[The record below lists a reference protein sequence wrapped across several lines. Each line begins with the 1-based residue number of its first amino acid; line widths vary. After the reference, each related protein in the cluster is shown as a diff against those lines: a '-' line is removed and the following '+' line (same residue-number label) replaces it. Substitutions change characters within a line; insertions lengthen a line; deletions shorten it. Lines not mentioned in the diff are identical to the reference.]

1 MKATIGVDLKP
12 QDLQALT
19 DQLNKAREE
28 VEKRNPFTA
37 LGAEWKRLKAAIKDG
52 KGLGSDEAKKA
63 TKDVAS
69 AVSESINLVSG
80 TFNAVTDGL
89 QKMGIAMDEETQAI
103 LGDLGGIM
111 EGASQVAQ
119 GELFPKKRRFRLAL
133 MRLLVLDIH
142 KLHVGQAHS
151 CLPYSNCA

>member
-1 MKATIGVDLKP
+1 MKATIGVDLNP
-12 QDLQALT
+12 QDLKALT

-37 LGAEWKRLKAAIKDG
+37 LGAAWKRLKEATKDG

-69 AVSESINLVSG
+69 AVSQSINLVSG
-80 TFNAVTDGL
+80 TFNAVTAGL
-89 QKMGIAMDEETQAI
+89 QKMGVSMDEETQAI
-103 LGDLGGIM
+103 LSDLGGIM

-119 GELFPKKRRFRLAL
+119 GIATGNPLS
-133 MRLLVLDIH
+133 VIQ
-142 KLHVGQAHS
+142 G
-151 CLPYSNCA
+151 